1 MTLIQLLLIGLCA
14 AAGLGALL
22 VGNCLEALLIFM
34 VPIGYYAITKWRKV
48 RKARNEDF
56 LKRKAESE
64 AFWEKER
71 ELRAAHNKAYLDGR
85 DREDE
90 RRNQYRQYQQNQMS
104 MMHQNA
110 MAQAAAQRQA
120 AMNRPNPFGYMDPR
134 QTYGSDLADNIVNL
148 WAINSMLNQP
158 SAVHAATASP
168 AGPAIVDAPK
178 EPVTTDPIQFHSF
191 VNSSLESSSS
201 SSSYSSD
208 TSSDSFGGSDTS
220 SDSF

>member
-1 MTLIQLLLIGLCA
+1 MTLIQLLLTGVCA

-22 VGNCLEALLIFM
+22 VGNCLEALLIWM
-34 VPIGYYAITKWRKV
+34 VPIGYFAVTKWRTS
-48 RKARNEDF
+48 RKQRNEEF
-56 LKRKAESE
+56 LKRKAESD

-71 ELRAAHNKAYLDGR
+71 ELRAAHNKAHLDAR
-85 DREDE
+85 DREDA
-90 RRNQYRQYQQNQMS
+90 RRNQYRQYQQQQMD

-110 MAQAAAQRQA
+110 MQQAAAQRQA
-120 AMNRPNPFGYMDPR
+120 AMQSQANPFGYMDPR

-148 WAINSMLNQP
+148 WAVQSMLNQP
-158 SAVHAATASP
+158 TGVHASTISP
-168 AGPAIVDAPK
+168 SGPPITDAPTSSRVDAPA
-178 EPVTTDPIQFHSF
+178 PA
-191 VNSSLESSSS
+191 SSYFNDSSSS